1 MQLTS
6 PRIT

>member
-6 PRIT
+6 G

>member
-6 PRIT
+6 MITR